1 MTFELDKTV
10 NSDIYERSDGQVSVT
25 KDEAEAID
33 SILRQWFDE
42 YDRRYD
48 LSFVHNYERPL
59 SPYEKRV
66 DFEAA
71 RKVFDEDAWDADM
84 KIREQVKKTRDNL
97 LKTVKERAE
106 SNALTPQW
114 VGTMTVDTPPKVVDI
129 MADYLMDVW
138 RKGRDLALKEL
149 PEKVSK
155 KLADVKRFAGLE
167 PTKAVEYLRNT
178 RPWLIKG
185 VIDDELKKQAR
196 FTLAEHLKGGR
207 SLNESLGLLRDI
219 FEPWIGDPTKI
230 TPTGMTGIGF
240 PPGEF
245 APENILMAY
254 RLENVIR
261 TETVSAFAQ
270 GRAAVGDEA
279 DDYVIGYELSA
290 ILDTRTT
297 ELCKFAD
304 GKKFPRSHRLA
315 EFLMPALH
323 YQCRTIPVFVVTDD
337 LPVEWSTEA
346 ELDRIAR
353 LKREAFA

>member
-1 MTFELDKTV
+1 MPDIIIDEQEAGLDLDAAISRPPSAATNKLLDEIL
-10 NSDIYERSDGQVSVT
+10 SEFRGSKSKSHSRDYQRS
-25 KDEAEAID
+25 
-33 SILRQWFDE
+33 
-42 YDRRYD
+42 
-48 LSFVHNYERPL
+48 LSKF
-59 SPYEKRV
+59 EKRV

-71 RKVFDEDAWDADM
+71 RKVFDEGAWDADL
-84 KIREQVKKTRDNL
+84 KIREQVKKARDFL
-97 LKTVKERAE
+97 LKVVKERAE

-129 MADYLMDVW
+129 LADYLMDVW